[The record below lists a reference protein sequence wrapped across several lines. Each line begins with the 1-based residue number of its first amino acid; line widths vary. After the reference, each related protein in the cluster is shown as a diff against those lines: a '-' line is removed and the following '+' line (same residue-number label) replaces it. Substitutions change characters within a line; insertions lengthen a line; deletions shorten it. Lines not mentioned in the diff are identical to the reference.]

1 MESSRGRFDILLRYP
16 SGLRK
21 AITALTKKTVTKVSR
36 AEMAIQLMLPAL
48 SRMYLYMANRLRFL
62 GSRVPSSRVKGQ
74 DSILANLG
82 TNPGTWNPGT

>member
-21 AITALTKKTVTKVSR
+21 AIMALTKKTVMKVIR

-48 SRMYLYMANRLRFL
+48 SRMYLYMVEELR
-62 GSRVPSSRVKGQ
+62 G
-74 DSILANLG
+74 
-82 TNPGTWNPGT
+82 